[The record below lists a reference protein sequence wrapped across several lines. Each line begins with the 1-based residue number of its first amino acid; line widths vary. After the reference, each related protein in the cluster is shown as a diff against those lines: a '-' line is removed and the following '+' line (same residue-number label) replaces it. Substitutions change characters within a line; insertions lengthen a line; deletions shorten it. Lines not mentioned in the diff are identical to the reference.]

1 MRRSRMP
8 GTRVRLRHA
17 GPASIFIG
25 LFCAG
30 FAALTLLAE
39 WHALPAWLLSVNVAT
54 LAAYA
59 YDKQAAMREW
69 RRVPELTLHTLAF
82 LGGSPAALLGQ
93 QAFRHKTAKPSFLV
107 VFWLIL
113 VAQVALLGWQLTR

>member
-1 MRRSRMP
+1 MGTIGGRRRRRP
-8 GTRVRLRHA
+8 G
-17 GPASIFIG
+17 GPAGFFVG
-25 LFCAG
+25 LFGAG
-30 FAALTLLAE
+30 FAALTLVAE
-39 WHALPAWLLSVNVAT
+39 WHALPAWLLSINAAT

-69 RRVPELTLHTLAF
+69 RRIPEFTLHTLAF

-93 QAFRHKTAKPSFLV
+93 QVFRHKTAKPSFLV

-113 VAQVALLGWQLTR
+113 VAQVALLGWQLTK